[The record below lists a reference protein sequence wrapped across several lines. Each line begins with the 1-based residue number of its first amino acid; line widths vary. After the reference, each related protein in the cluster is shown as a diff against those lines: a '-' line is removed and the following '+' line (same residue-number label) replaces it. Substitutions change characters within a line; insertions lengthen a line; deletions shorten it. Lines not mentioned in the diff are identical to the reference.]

1 MLNKSVSTN
10 IPAAVLLVV
19 LLGVIP
25 FTTACNLL
33 PQEVEAAPPPQQEV
47 ARTIPVEVVAVQRGH
62 IALVLNYAG
71 NLEAV
76 KDVLLLPRVS
86 GQIKQVLV
94 KEGDVVQAGDP
105 VAVIEQDVYQAQLK
119 QAASV
124 LEAAQLKLQK
134 MEDGAR
140 PEELAAARAAVDIA
154 RGALTDVKNPND
166 DVRTTA
172 ALDLAKA
179 QAALRLAQADYDKV
193 AWAGQV
199 GQTPQALTL
208 EQATNSYEAALAAY
222 NLRVNP
228 TASSLASLEAQVIK
242 TELDLT
248 LAETP
253 FLPVDY
259 NMVKATI
266 KQAEAAVELAQL
278 QLEYTT
284 LTAPFDGLVAEVFI
298 DEGSMV
304 SSAVPVSRFVSSN
317 IEVNVNVEE
326 SRLGQVYEGQHV
338 ALRVPAYPGV
348 DFPAVV
354 TSVAPVA
361 NAQTHTFKVQVSP
374 LDKEKRLHSGMF
386 ADVFLLAEEKTD
398 TLLVPI
404 AAVMEVNGQP
414 SVYVVKKDNSVEQRA
429 VTTGLAT
436 ELQVEILS
444 GLQEG
449 DKVVTAGQSNLQDG
463 ARVEITVGL

>member
-1 MLNKSVSTN
+1 MLKKRVPVNVT
-10 IPAAVLLVV
+10 AAVLWVV
-19 LLGVIP
+19 LLGIIP
-25 FTTACNLL
+25 FTAACNLL
-33 PQEVEAAPPPQQEV
+33 PQEVEAAPPQQEA
-47 ARTIPVEVVAVQRGH
+47 ARTTPVEVTAVQQGD

-86 GQIKQVLV
+86 GQIKQILV
-94 KEGDVVQAGDP
+94 KEGDVVRAGDP
-105 VAVIEQDVYQAQLK
+105 VAIIEQDVYLAQLK
-119 QAASV
+119 QAESL

-179 QAALRLAQADYDKV
+179 QAALRLAQAEYDKV

-259 NMVKATI
+259 SMVKATI
-266 KQAEAAVELAQL
+266 KQAEAAVELARL

-284 LTAPFDGLVAEVFI
+284 LTSPFDGLVAEVFV

-304 SSAVPVSRFVSSN
+304 SSTIPVSRFVSSN
-317 IEVNVNVEE
+317 IEVNVSVEE
-326 SRLGQVYEGQHV
+326 SRLGQVYVGQHV

-354 TSVAPVA
+354 TNVAPVA
-361 NAQTHTFKVQVSP
+361 NAQTHTFKVQINP

-386 ADVFLLAEEKTD
+386 ADVFLLAEEKIN

-404 AAVMEVNGQP
+404 AAVIDVNGQP
-414 SVYVVKKDNSVEQRA
+414 SVYVVKADSSIEQRA
-429 VTTGLAT
+429 VTTGLT
-436 ELQVEILS
+436 TDTQVEILS
-444 GLQEG
+444 GLKEG

-463 ARVEITVGL
+463 ARVEITVEL